1 MLTWASVADPAHL
14 PFSSPAGAAATPL
27 LADDLPH
34 SHRSIVCIFLSVA
47 AGGTARSGP
56 SSPRAV
62 QQQTPRIARSIDRPP
77 LKFELGPGYKIRG
90 RHRVLAERFGATSVE
105 RRRENRGVTASVS
118 CGEVKGGPLA
128 AAVIN
133 SVHPSST
140 RPRGEPGTSSGLVEV
155 FPGLTRGSRRTA
167 RSE

>member
-118 CGEVKGGPLA
+118 CGEVKGGAPSCRRNQFRSPLVDA
-128 AAVIN
+128 
-133 SVHPSST
+133 
-140 RPRGEPGTSSGLVEV
+140 SSGRAGSFV
-155 FPGLTRGSRRTA
+155 GSRGGVPWPHQGK
-167 RSE
+167 SSYGEE